1 MRRLFWG
8 GAKIMNLK
16 DEIVEKQHFVPQVYL
31 RAWLN
36 SDERLE
42 CYDKEKKCSFPNKTS
57 GIANIHFFYETN
69 VLTEKQ
75 LIFMYNAY
83 IEEASGD
90 TRDEMLKWFALF
102 TEKSILQKFCQDNSL
117 TELEKKFRYNSE
129 EKMYCSFEGKIPQWR
144 EAIENENK
152 DFWTKDNEAEFIF
165 WIMLQYVRTK
175 KMQELFFKIKEK
187 MKDKTLIENAQNL
200 YRWLSA
206 TKLKSI
212 ILNSG
217 DMKIIVLRNKTDIP
231 FITGDQ
237 PVVNI
242 HAAHIE
248 PEKMQYN
255 DFEFFYPLSPTI
267 AIFLSP
273 KNCYSNWQNIDIDEE
288 HVIKY
293 NSDLECLCD
302 RFVYRKL

>member
-1 MRRLFWG
+1 
-8 GAKIMNLK
+8 MNLK
-16 DEIVEKQHFVPQVYL
+16 DDIVEKQHFVPQTYL

-42 CYDKEKKCSFPNKTS
+42 CYDKEKKRSFPNGTT

-75 LIFMYNAY
+75 LVFMYKAF
-83 IEEASGD
+83 IEEEHGS
-90 TRDEMLKWFALF
+90 TRDEMLGWLAQFA
-102 TEKSILQKFCQDNSL
+102 EKSILQKFCQENSL
-117 TELEKKFRYNSE
+117 IELEKKFRYNSE
-129 EKMYCSFEGKIPQWR
+129 EKMYCSYEGKISQWR
-144 EAIENENK
+144 DIIENGEK
-152 DFWTKDNEAEFIF
+152 EFWSKENEAEFIF

-175 KMQELFFKIKEK
+175 KMQDSFLRIKEK
-187 MKDKTLIENAQNL
+187 MNDKELVENAQNL

-217 DMKIIVLRNKTDIP
+217 DMKIVVLRNKTSVY

-242 HAAHIE
+242 HAARVE

-255 DFEFFYPLSPTI
+255 DFEFFYPLSPTT
-267 AIFLSP
+267 AVFLSP
-273 KNCYSNWQNIDIDEE
+273 KEKYSNWQIIDIDEE
-288 HVIKY
+288 NVIKY
-293 NSDLECLCD
+293 NKDLEILCD